1 MADTLA
7 NPDELNKPADDESW
21 TERESEASVENPPT
35 YPHNKVMMTESGH
48 LFEMDDT
55 LDRERIRLQ
64 HGGAKNN
71 GVGTFFEMHSNG
83 DMTTKIQRDNYQ
95 IVMGK
100 NRVLIKG
107 VCNVTI
113 EGDSIVHVKG
123 NKYERIDGD
132 LVQEVRGNV
141 TQNFK
146 KKAKILS
153 DGDMSIGCG
162 DPATGKLSISN
173 GDHTYIQGDLVVA
186 GSIEADMVTAKTK
199 VNAGKQVNAGP
210 LGFVSETGGLAVGFP
225 VAIPY
230 CITAPEGFISAG
242 TTVFAGVSVE
252 APIINGF
259 SVNDTAGTMMG
270 IRMQH
275 NAHNHIGNKGFP
287 TSPPI
292 TPMTLL

>member
-21 TERESEASVENPPT
+21 TERESEASIENPPT

-55 LDRERIRLQ
+55 LGRERIRLQ

-71 GVGTFFEMHSNG
+71 GVGSFLEMHSNG
-83 DMTTKIQRDNYQ
+83 DMTTKIQRDNYE
-95 IVMGK
+95 IVLGK

-113 EGDSIVHVKG
+113 EGDSVVHVKG

-132 LVQEVRGNV
+132 LIQEVRGNV
-141 TQNFK
+141 TQNYK
-146 KKAKILS
+146 KKTKILS
-153 DGDMSIGCG
+153 DGDMTIGCG
-162 DPATGKLSISN
+162 DPTTGSLKLST
-173 GDHTYIQGDLVVA
+173 GDHTYIQGDLAVA
-186 GSIEADMVTAKTK
+186 GSIQADMVTATTK
-199 VNAGKQVNAGP
+199 VNAGTQVNAGP
-210 LGFVSETGGLAVGFP
+210 LGFVSEAGGLAIGSP
-225 VAIPY
+225 VALPLQVLVP
-230 CITAPEGFISAG
+230 AGSAYIG
-242 TTVFAGVSVE
+242 QSVYAGVSVN
-252 APIINGF
+252 APFINGF
-259 SVNDTAGTMMG
+259 SVKDVAGTMLG

>member
-21 TERESEASVENPPT
+21 TERESEASIENPPT

-55 LDRERIRLQ
+55 LGRERIRLQ

-71 GVGTFFEMHSNG
+71 GVGSFLEMHSNG
-83 DMTTKIQRDNYQ
+83 DMTTKIQRDNYE
-95 IVMGK
+95 IVLGK

-132 LVQEVRGNV
+132 LFQEVRGNV

-146 KKAKILS
+146 KKTKILS
-153 DGDMSIGCG
+153 SEDMTIGCG
-162 DPATGKLSISN
+162 DPATGKLTLSN
-173 GDHTYIQGDLVVA
+173 GDHTYIQGDLKVA
-186 GSIEADMVTAKTK
+186 GSIQADMVTAKTK
-199 VNAGKQVNAGP
+199 VNAGQQVNAGP

-242 TTVFAGVSVE
+242 TTVFAGVSVI
-252 APIINGF
+252 APLIEGVIVTDVLGPMQ
-259 SVNDTAGTMMG
+259 MMRDIYNFHQHQGAHG
-270 IRMQH
+270 I
-275 NAHNHIGNKGFP
+275 
-287 TSPPI
+287 TSEPLE
-292 TPMTLL
+292 PML

>member
-7 NPDELNKPADDESW
+7 NPDEVNKPADDESW

-55 LDRERIRLQ
+55 LGRERIRLQ

-71 GVGTFFEMHSNG
+71 GVGSFFEMHSNG
-83 DMTTKIQRDNYQ
+83 DMTTKIQRDNYE

-199 VNAGKQVNAGP
+199 VNAGKQVNAGE
-210 LGFVSETGGLAVGFP
+210 LGFVSEKGGLAIGTA
-225 VAIPY
+225 VAVPLNVLVPFGSGWY
-230 CITAPEGFISAG
+230 GK
-242 TTVFAGVSVE
+242 TVTAGVSV
-252 APIINGF
+252 ASPLI
-259 SVNDTAGTMMG
+259 AGVIVTDVLGPMQMMRD
-270 IRMQH
+270 IYNFHQH
-275 NAHNHIGNKGFP
+275 VGVHGM
-287 TSPPI
+287 TSEPLE
-292 TPMTLL
+292 PML